1 MNCPPILCPEDS
13 LPEAEQKKTS
23 SIDEENV
30 AEFSS
35 LLIPKEGKEVLLLKE
50 LRSICKKGASHIL
63 LKGKQ
68 KKTEDT
74 ILGMTPEILSPFRKI
89 DTFTKSPIA
98 PLPPAEAIELL
109 DCLCSEML
117 VIQTETSSQTTFV
130 LQSEQFAESS
140 FYGAE
145 ITIEEFS
152 TAPKLFNVSIKASD
166 LAVTIIQT
174 HLAGLLSLL
183 EKRDF
188 SFGINRIDTSLLTKT
203 TTAKE
208 REDADLDREK
218 DKERQQ

>member
-1 MNCPPILCPEDS
+1 MNCPPVICPEDS
-13 LPEAEQKKTS
+13 LPETEQKKTS
-23 SIDEENV
+23 PLDEENI

-68 KKTEDT
+68 KKIEDT
-74 ILGMTPEILSPFRKI
+74 TLEIIPESLSPFRKI
-89 DTFTKSPIA
+89 ETFAKSSTG
-98 PLPPAEAIELL
+98 PLPPAEAIEFL
-109 DCLCSEML
+109 DRLCSEML
-117 VIQTETSSQTTFV
+117 VTQTETSSQTTFV
-130 LQSEQFAESS
+130 LESEQFAGSS

-174 HLAGLLSLL
+174 HLAGLLNLL

-188 SFGINRIDTSLLTKT
+188 SFGINRIDTSLLTKNT
-203 TTAKE
+203 TTKE